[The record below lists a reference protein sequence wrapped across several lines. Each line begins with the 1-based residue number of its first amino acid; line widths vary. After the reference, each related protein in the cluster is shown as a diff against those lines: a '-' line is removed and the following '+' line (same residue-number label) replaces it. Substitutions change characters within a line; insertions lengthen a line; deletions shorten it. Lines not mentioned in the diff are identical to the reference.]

1 MAKKLFF
8 NLSREAAAGAEAAA
22 KGKLKKSFFR
32 LREMMLPHLAG
43 GYGYHPEGRKS
54 FGQAFSKAC
63 GIQRQSLWSLPQER
77 NTPCRPRKF
86 TKIFSLF
93 CKIFLDSGQGVTYN
107 VILYQN
113 A

>member
-1 MAKKLFF
+1 
-8 NLSREAAAGAEAAA
+8 
-22 KGKLKKSFFR
+22 
-32 LREMMLPHLAG
+32 MMLPHFAG